1 MLSSSRVAW
10 FEFHVIWAILQNRTP
25 IEGVLMHKLLEDPV
39 LMRKAQGWI
48 TILWVA
54 LIPVSLGLGWVKSV
68 TFVSALSLW
77 ALVASHGAWWAAAS
91 VECKQAEREE
101 EEEDVANEVVEKL
114 VEQTDLKEEPAV
126 A

>member
-1 MLSSSRVAW
+1 V
-10 FEFHVIWAILQNRTP
+10 
-25 IEGVLMHKLLEDPV
+25 HKLLEDPV

-101 EEEDVANEVVEKL
+101 EEEEIPDEVVRKL
-114 VEQTDLKEEPAV
+114 VAETDLKEEHAV

>member
-1 MLSSSRVAW
+1 
-10 FEFHVIWAILQNRTP
+10 
-25 IEGVLMHKLLEDPV
+25 MHKLLEDPV

-48 TILWVA
+48 TILWVV
-54 LIPVSLGLGWVKSV
+54 LIPISLALGWVKSV

-101 EEEDVANEVVEKL
+101 EEEAIPAEVVKQIIE
-114 VEQTDLKEEPAV
+114 ETDVQEAPA
-126 A
+126 

>member
-1 MLSSSRVAW
+1 M
-10 FEFHVIWAILQNRTP
+10 
-25 IEGVLMHKLLEDPV
+25 GKLLEDPV

-91 VECKQAEREE
+91 VECKQAKREE
-101 EEEDVANEVVEKL
+101 EEEDIATEVVEKI
-114 VEQTDLKEEPAV
+114 VEQTDVEEAPAT